1 MAADVLKYSIGN
13 ASSTTLSSSITGS
26 DTSAPLTSD
35 TNFAAKSGEG
45 MALIDEGLAS
55 EEIAYATG
63 KSGASLTIP
72 LANRG
77 LEGGSAQAHSSGA
90 SVKGILTAGMWNDL
104 IDALSLIVD
113 KTTGL
118 VKAGIAFTS
127 PKVIT
132 GINDTNNNELI
143 KVTATASAV
152 NEFTVANAATGNSPT
167 ISATG
172 GDTDIDF
179 QLTGKGSGKVKVYN
193 GSSYVDPLVETNM
206 TFTDVT
212 TNDVSTTKHG
222 FTPKAPNDTTK
233 FLRGDA
239 TWAVPGSSSF
249 GPAFLANK
257 NGTDQSFTAS
267 TWTKATFGTEVFD
280 TNNNFASSTFTPTT
294 AGKYFATFKW
304 RPTTAADGKI
314 AYAAIYKN
322 GSNIAYSELQMAG
335 TNPNTVMVSMAV
347 DMNGSTD
354 YLDAYVW
361 YDQTTPSIDG
371 PVEYTYF
378 TAHQIA

>member
-104 IDALSLIVD
+104 IDALSLIID

-118 VKAGIAFTS
+118 VKAGIAFTT

-132 GINDTNNNELI
+132 SINDTNNNELI
-143 KVTATASAV
+143 KVTATGSAV
-152 NEFTVANAATGNSPT
+152 NELTIANAATGNSPT

-172 GDTDIDF
+172 GDTDIDIN
-179 QLTGKGSGKVKVYN
+179 LTPKGSGDVNIPTGVNIQIN
-193 GSSYVDPLVETNM
+193 GVDPKRGIYVPASAMFPSTTAPCATLAQVES
-206 TFTDVT
+206 T
-212 TNDVSTTKHG
+212 TNDVNIKVLDFDGAGTSKEYAEFGIPSPSYWDASTVTATFYWYATAGSGTVNWEIQGLALADDDALDTAYGTLQEVTDTLLATGDVHVSAETSAVTIAG
-222 FTPKAPNDTTK
+222 TPTAGDWVQFKVARDPANDTNTS
-233 FLRGDA
+233 DA
-239 TWAVPGSSSF
+239 RLMGVRIRF
-249 GPAFLANK
+249 GIAK
-257 NGTDQSFTAS
+257 YDDQ
-267 TWTKATFGTEVFD
+267 
-280 TNNNFASSTFTPTT
+280 
-294 AGKYFATFKW
+294 
-304 RPTTAADGKI
+304 
-314 AYAAIYKN
+314 
-322 GSNIAYSELQMAG
+322 
-335 TNPNTVMVSMAV
+335 
-347 DMNGSTD
+347 
-354 YLDAYVW
+354 
-361 YDQTTPSIDG
+361 
-371 PVEYTYF
+371 
-378 TAHQIA
+378 